1 MLSELIAA
9 RLDRGAPATLSGQV
23 YDAVRQLI
31 LAATLKPSQR
41 LPASRQ
47 LAMDLGLARNTVIDA
62 YAQLCDEGYM
72 VSRVGA
78 GSFVASTLP
87 ESQLHARVPAARPTG
102 AGRRGGADAA
112 ATVAAGRL
120 SARGTAV
127 LDEVAIWEGGG
138 FAPCV
143 PELSE
148 FPFQV
153 WQRLVSK
160 AWRQM
165 RASDTR
171 YGAPGGHAGLR
182 AAIAEHVQLVRQVRC
197 QPQQVLIVNGA
208 QHGIDLCARLLA
220 DAGEQVW
227 MEDPGYPGARRVFRA
242 ANLELVPVRL
252 DAEGMAPTPQQ
263 WRQPPRLV
271 YITPSHQFPTGVV
284 MSLRR
289 RRELLEAAA
298 RHGSW
303 IIEDDYDGEF
313 RFTGKPI
320 ASLQGIDD
328 AHKVIYLGTFSK
340 ALFPGLRLGYLV
352 LPESIAERF
361 ALASA
366 QLGFEGRQVTQAAL
380 AAFMREGYFAAHIRR
395 MRMVYAQRGALLSQ
409 VWRAELGDRLAP
421 LSGADTGMHMIA
433 HLAPG
438 LDHAISLA
446 AAEQGI
452 VGQSLHSLF
461 LGEPDRGGLVLGYGA
476 VHEQE
481 IRRQG
486 AALARL
492 VRQHLSPLE

>member
-9 RLDRGAPATLSGQV
+9 RLDRAAPATLSGQV

-47 LAMDLGLARNTVIDA
+47 LATDLGLARNTVIDA
-62 YAQLCDEGYM
+62 YAQLCDEGYV

-87 ESQLHARVPAARPTG
+87 ESQLHARLPEVEPAG
-102 AGRRGGADAA
+102 AGRRGAPVVSA
-112 ATVAAGRL
+112 RL

-148 FPFQV
+148 FPFHV

-197 QPQQVLIVNGA
+197 QPQQVVIVNGA

-252 DAEGMAPTPQQ
+252 DGEGMAPTPQQ

-289 RRELLEAAA
+289 RRELLDAAA

-328 AHKVIYLGTFSK
+328 AQKVIYLGTFSK

-380 AAFMREGYFAAHIRR
+380 AAFMREGHFAAHIRR

-409 VWRAELGDRLAP
+409 VWRAELGDQLAP

-433 HLAPG
+433 HLPPG

-446 AAEQGI
+446 AAQQGI
-452 VGQSLHSLF
+452 VAQSLHSLF
-461 LGEPDRGGLVLGYGA
+461 LGGPDRGGLVLGYGA

-486 AALARL
+486 RALARL
-492 VRQHLSPLE
+492 VRQHLSPQT

>member
-47 LAMDLGLARNTVIDA
+47 LATDLGLARNTVIDA
-62 YAQLCDEGYM
+62 YAQLCDEGYL

-87 ESQLHARVPAARPTG
+87 ESQLHAQPAA
-102 AGRRGGADAA
+102 AVDATRA
-112 ATVAAGRL
+112 AVAAPARL

-197 QPQQVLIVNGA
+197 QPHQVVIVNGA

-263 WRQPPRLV
+263 WRRPPRLV

-328 AHKVIYLGTFSK
+328 AQKVIYLGTFSK

-409 VWRAELGDRLAP
+409 VWRAELGDELAP
-421 LSGADTGMHMIA
+421 LSGGDTGMHMIA

-438 LDHAISLA
+438 MDHAVSLA
-446 AAEQGI
+446 AAEQDI
-452 VGQSLHSLF
+452 VAQSLHSLF

-486 AALARL
+486 TVLARL
-492 VRQHLSPLE
+492 VRQHLVAQK